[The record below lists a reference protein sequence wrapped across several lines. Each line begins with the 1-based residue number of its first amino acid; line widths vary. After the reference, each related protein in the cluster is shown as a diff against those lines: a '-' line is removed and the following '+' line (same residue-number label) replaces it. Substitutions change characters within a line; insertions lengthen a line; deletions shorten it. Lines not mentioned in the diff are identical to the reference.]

1 MCSILRLLCCLLFL
15 RLPPPPKK
23 PKRPRLHNPNPPRPD
38 DPDIYITNDD
48 PRLCRPRYIPE
59 SPPLRRPPNA
69 IPNPILIMHRQQRL
83 KPTWT
88 TDYAA
93 LAHETRSEIET
104 AEKGLGRAKRERRYG
119 RDVCEDDDIRRELG
133 VAKRELYAVKARYE
147 WLETE
152 ATRLQG
158 VRGTRPD
165 DALVSADARS
175 HGFDGV
181 DMVKCQRCLQREL
194 EVWVQKWLIEKF
206 DVYKFFI
213 QNN

>member
-1 MCSILRLLCCLLFL
+1 
-15 RLPPPPKK
+15 
-23 PKRPRLHNPNPPRPD
+23 
-38 DPDIYITNDD
+38 
-48 PRLCRPRYIPE
+48 
-59 SPPLRRPPNA
+59 
-69 IPNPILIMHRQQRL
+69 
-83 KPTWT
+83 
-88 TDYAA
+88 
-93 LAHETRSEIET
+93 
-104 AEKGLGRAKRERRYG
+104 
-119 RDVCEDDDIRRELG
+119 
-133 VAKRELYAVKARYE
+133 
-147 WLETE
+147 
-152 ATRLQG
+152 LQG